1 MEICRVQF
9 WIKVIGVQ
17 AELLQ
22 QRNRVGQG
30 NRGELNKVGDVR
42 AALLPEDR
50 LVLQWG
56 SRHVQSLW
64 F

>member
-1 MEICRVQF
+1 MGDFQSPV
-9 WIKVIGVQ
+9 
-17 AELLQ
+17 LD
-22 QRNRVGQG
+22 QG
-30 NRGELNKVGDVR
+30 HWSAGRTPPTKEQGGARKLGELNKVGDMR
-42 AALLPEDR
+42 AALLPEDC